1 MLYLND
7 LLNIKLIFLRPES
20 YAQLYTFFGTDRFQK
35 FYPFATDRSNQK
47 GLFIAVSLTRFHFSR
62 TLPIKKEYDR
72 FTTVPFKPFP
82 DQRWLI
88 FLIFY
93 LKIDYFKFGF
103 SVQMTYSLAELWRNS
118 LATFLWRADW
128 NFVFS
133 T

>member
-1 MLYLND
+1 MICLILNWFFYDPSRMLNFIRSSVQIDFKNFILSQQIEA
-7 LLNIKLIFLRPES
+7 IK
-20 YAQLYTFFGTDRFQK
+20 
-35 FYPFATDRSNQK
+35 K
-47 GLFIAVSLTRFHFSR
+47 GLFSAVSLTRFHFSR
-62 TLPIKKEYDR
+62 TLPLKKEYDR